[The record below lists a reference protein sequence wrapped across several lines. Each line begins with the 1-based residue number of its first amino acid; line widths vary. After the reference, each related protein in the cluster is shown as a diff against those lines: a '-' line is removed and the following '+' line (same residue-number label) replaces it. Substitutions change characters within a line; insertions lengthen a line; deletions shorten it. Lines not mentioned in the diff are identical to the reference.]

1 MKVFEIIAEAPN
13 LNIGPTTTTP
23 SGIVIPQSAAPTP
36 PTPTPPPAKTPA
48 PTPNKAQQLN
58 KSISDIYRRRSVMW
72 KKSTRAKE
80 RARSK
85 YDKNYGAA
93 GKALFG
99 FLNIVPPILNLYI
112 DLEGAEMDYTVG
124 YTDEDGAKQQL
135 TQPQYEQM
143 REYIWGIY
151 AIQLSSVTV
160 AMATKAK
167 IAATVIRILI
177 KAGSLAGIAVSGGAS
192 LAVLIGSEIFFTFLI
207 NFLSS
212 DAGQNWLID
221 DFLVPYVKLGGKI
234 PDAAVSKLTGHYET
248 AEKKREK
255 ADAQKTASGKTPNK
269 DIPKDDEGQTQYY
282 KGIQITDANGKLLPN
297 IEQNPRI
304 NVYRQQAKDAG
315 QPDPLAGIP
324 R

>member
-1 MKVFEIIAEAPN
+1 MKVYEIITEEP
-13 LNIGPTTTTP
+13 NIGPTTTTA
-23 SGIVIPQSAAPTP
+23 SGIVIPQSAATP
-36 PTPTPPPAKTPA
+36 PASAKPTAPKPA
-48 PTPNKAQQLN
+48 PNTVQKVN

-80 RARSK
+80 RAQAK
-85 YDKNYGAA
+85 YDKNYGTV
-93 GKALFG
+93 GKAFFG
-99 FLNIVPPILNLYI
+99 LLNIVPPIINLLV

-124 YTDEDGAKQQL
+124 YTDEDGTKNQL
-135 TQPQYEQM
+135 TQPQYEAM

-151 AIQLSSVTV
+151 AIQLSSVTI

-177 KAGSLAGIAVSGGAS
+177 RVGSLAGFAVSGGAS
-192 LAVLIGSEIFFTFLI
+192 LAVIIGSEIFFTFLI
-207 NFLSS
+207 NFISS

-234 PDAAVSKLTGHYET
+234 PDAAISKLTGAY
-248 AEKKREK
+248 EK
-255 ADAQKTASGKTPNK
+255 AEQKRKASDAQKEKTGKTPNQ
-269 DIPKDDEGQTQYY
+269 DVPRDDEGKTQYY

-297 IEQNPRI
+297 IDQNPRI
-304 NVYRQQAKDAG
+304 KVYRQQAADAG